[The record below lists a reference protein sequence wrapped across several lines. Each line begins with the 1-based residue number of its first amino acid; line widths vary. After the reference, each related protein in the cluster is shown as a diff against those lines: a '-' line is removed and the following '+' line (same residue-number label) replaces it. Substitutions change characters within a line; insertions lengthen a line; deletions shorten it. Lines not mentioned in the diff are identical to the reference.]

1 MIDNGNGTV
10 VLGFSAVLLAGG
22 RSTRMGRDKARLAH
36 PCSGLAMVVH
46 QVATLRAAGCAECFL
61 AVRAGTDYPEVGA
74 EVERLFDDGSGGPL
88 GAIAAGLARAREARV
103 MVLAVDMP
111 GVTAEWV
118 RGLVARAT
126 PERGVVVRDAAGYEP
141 LCAVY
146 PKLAAGRYA
155 EAVAAGRLS
164 LQVLVAAGVAEGWLM
179 EVSAPED
186 AAVLANWNAP
196 GDVGGTNYE

>member
-1 MIDNGNGTV
+1 M

-22 RSTRMGRDKARLAH
+22 RSTRMGRDKARMAH
-36 PCSGLAMVVH
+36 PRSGLPMVVH
-46 QVATLRAAGCAECFL
+46 QVATLRAAGCVECFL

-74 EVERLFDDGSGGPL
+74 EVVRLFDDGAGGPM
-88 GAIAAGLARAREARV
+88 GAVAAGLARAREARV

-118 RGLVARAT
+118 RGLVARAS
-126 PERGVVVRDAAGYEP
+126 PECGAVVSGAARYEP

-146 PKLAAGRYA
+146 PKLAVGRLL

-164 LQVLVAAGVAEGWLM
+164 LQPLVTAGMAEGWLR
-179 EVSAPED
+179 EVNAPKD
-186 AAVLANWNAP
+186 KMVLANWNAP
-196 GDVGGTNYE
+196 GDVG